1 MTAVEH
7 TQSHDAEEHESMSR
21 ASIWKVFFILLGLTI
36 VEFVIALAIPETL
49 MPHSIKNILYIFLT
63 LAKAFYIV
71 AYFMHLKFEK
81 IMLIYLIIV
90 PMVLVLWIVGSLLY
104 EGDYWL
110 LIR

>member
-7 TQSHDAEEHESMSR
+7 TQSHDADHESMTR
-21 ASIWKVFFILLGLTI
+21 GDIWKVFFILLGLTI
-36 VEFVIALAIPETL
+36 LEFIIALAIPETF
-49 MPHSIKNILYIFLT
+49 MPHSIKNILYIVLT

-81 IMLIYLIIV
+81 LFLIYLIVV
-90 PMVLVLWIVGSLLY
+90 PMILVLGIVASLLH

>member
-1 MTAVEH
+1 MTAAEH
-7 TQSHDAEEHESMSR
+7 TTSHDADHQSMTR
-21 ASIWKVFFILLGLTI
+21 GDIWKVFFILLGLT
-36 VEFVIALAIPETL
+36 VLEFIIALAVPESI
-49 MPHSIKNILYIFLT
+49 MVHSVKNIIYIILT

-81 IMLIYLIIV
+81 LFLIYLIVV
-90 PMVLVLWIVGSLLY
+90 PMILVLGIVASVLY

>member
-1 MTAVEH
+1 MTAAEH
-7 TQSHDAEEHESMSR
+7 TTSHDEEHESMSR
-21 ASIWKVFFILLGLTI
+21 GEIWKVFFILLGLTI
-36 VEFVIALAIPETL
+36 LEFIIALAIPETL
-49 MPHSIKNILYIFLT
+49 MAHSIKTIIYIVLT

-81 IMLIYLIIV
+81 LFLIYLIVV
-90 PMVLVLWIVGSLLY
+90 PMILVLGIVATLLH

>member
-1 MTAVEH
+1 MTAAEH
-7 TQSHDAEEHESMSR
+7 TTSHDAEHESMTKGD
-21 ASIWKVFFILLGLTI
+21 IWKVFFILLGLT
-36 VEFVIALAIPETL
+36 VLEFIIALAIPESF
-49 MPHSIKNILYIFLT
+49 MVQSIKNIIYIILT

-81 IMLIYLIIV
+81 LFLIYLIIV
-90 PMVLVLWIVGSLLY
+90 PMVLVLGIIASLLH